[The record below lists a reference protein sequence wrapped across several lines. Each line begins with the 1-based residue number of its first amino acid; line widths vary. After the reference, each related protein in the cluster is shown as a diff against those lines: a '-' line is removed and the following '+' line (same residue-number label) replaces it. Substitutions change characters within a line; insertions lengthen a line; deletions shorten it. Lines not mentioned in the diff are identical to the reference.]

1 MNACYFPLAK
11 AIGTSLANNTLHE
24 GNANGRQAITLTTAN
39 ATLATG
45 SEPPHL
51 LQRRFCQAIA
61 DHKVVTLEQV
71 QSFLNQGVN
80 LNQPITLGDIREGQ
94 PLHWAAIAGNGQ
106 AVKALIA
113 SDQLT
118 DINSR
123 YGRGFT
129 PLALMCGA
137 GNNVRLP
144 DNPRPF
150 SDREDE
156 QSSRNVGLKALLSA
170 GADPRLSDGQKRTPL
185 HHAAENNW
193 PELMLTLTGNA
204 HTQIS
209 LNARDKASNTPL
221 HRAASMGHFDPVWTL
236 LKQGAD
242 PDDTNKFGETAL
254 HRLCLCA
261 PDDGPSKLT
270 TKKTAILLLR
280 HGADSNQM
288 DLNSKH
294 KPAATPIQHAIR
306 LRKNSLADT
315 LFTYSDGQAGKS
327 FLPLTLP
334 PLSVRGSATETF
346 REAQDNQR
354 QRQDGYPAPSNS
366 LLLPD

>member
-1 MNACYFPLAK
+1 MNTCYFPLARS
-11 AIGTSLANNTLHE
+11 IGTSLANNTIHE
-24 GNANGRQAITLTTAN
+24 GNTNGHQAMTVNTAQSL
-39 ATLATG
+39 LATG
-45 SEPPHL
+45 SEPPNL

-71 QSFLNQGVN
+71 QSFLDQGVN
-80 LNQPITLGDIREGQ
+80 LNQPTTLGDVREGQ

-113 SDQLT
+113 SDQLN

-123 YGRGFT
+123 YKNGFT

-137 GNNVRLP
+137 GNNIRLP
-144 DNPRPF
+144 DAPRPF

-156 QSSRNVGLKALLSA
+156 QSSRNEGLKALLSA
-170 GADPRLSDGQKRTPL
+170 GADPRLFDGQKRTPL

-193 PELMLTLTGNA
+193 PELMRNLIGTT

-221 HRAASMGHFDPVWTL
+221 HRAASMGHFDPVWIL

-242 PDDTNKFGETAL
+242 PDDTNKYGETAL
-254 HRLCLCA
+254 HRLCLSA
-261 PDDGPSKLT
+261 PDDGSQQLT
-270 TKKTAILLLR
+270 TKKTALLLMK
-280 HGADSNQM
+280 HGADPNQV

-315 LFTYSDGQAGKS
+315 LFTYSNGQAGKS
-327 FLPLTLP
+327 LLPLTLP
-334 PLSVRGSATETF
+334 PLSVRDSTTE
-346 REAQDNQR
+346 REPQDNRQ
-354 QRQDGYPAPSNS
+354 QRQDRYPASCNS